1 MSSTLVST
9 FGAMCKMMLILL
21 KWPVILFFV
30 VLMVF
35 YLDCLFWY
43 YRRYRKGDR
52 VQRGS
57 VRPLVKRPALL
68 RIFVDAPRQYVDDL
82 YNRKPDFFVPQAPT
96 ENNRRRSG
104 I

>member
-30 VLMVF
+30 VLIIF

-68 RIFVDAPRQYVDDL
+68 PDSMWMICITGSRTSLLPRV
-82 YNRKPDFFVPQAPT
+82 
-96 ENNRRRSG
+96 S
-104 I
+104 